1 MDRRIGEKRIKA
13 TQKEYVSVST
23 QFDRGLEKRKTV
35 LGESYV
41 TDAFNRA
48 SDFDRPFQEFITESA
63 WGGVWTRGPLDD
75 KTKSIIT
82 LSVLTALR
90 AEGEIAL
97 HTKGAINNGV
107 TADEIVALLTHA
119 SVYAG
124 VPSAVSAIKVV
135 KKTLQEI
142 GELPAG

>member
-1 MDRRIGEKRIKA
+1 MSE
-13 TQKEYVSVST
+13 
-23 QFDRGLEKRKTV
+23 QFDKGLAKRKSV
-35 LGESYV
+35 LGEDYV
-41 TDAFNRA
+41 NQALA
-48 SDFDRPFQEFITESA
+48 QAGPFDKPFQEFITESE

-82 LSVLTALR
+82 LSVLISLR

-107 TADEIVALLTHA
+107 SPDEIVALLTHA

-124 VPSAVSAIKVV
+124 VPSAVSAIKII
-135 KKTLQEI
+135 KRTLQEM
-142 GELPAG
+142 GEIPND

>member
-1 MDRRIGEKRIKA
+1 M
-13 TQKEYVSVST
+13 ST
-23 QFDRGLEKRKTV
+23 QFDRGLEKRKAI
-35 LGESYV
+35 LGEHYV
-41 TDAFNRA
+41 TEAFNRA

-82 LSVLTALR
+82 LSILIALR

-107 TADEIVALLTHA
+107 TVDEIVALLTHA

-124 VPSAVSAIKVV
+124 VPSAVSAIKIV
-135 KKTLQEI
+135 KKVLQEI
-142 GELPAG
+142 GELPSE

>member
-1 MDRRIGEKRIKA
+1 MSE
-13 TQKEYVSVST
+13 
-23 QFDRGLEKRKTV
+23 QFDKGLAKRKSV
-35 LGESYV
+35 LGEDYV
-41 TDAFNRA
+41 NQAFARA
-48 SDFDRPFQEFITESA
+48 GSFDKPFQEFVTESA

-82 LSVLTALR
+82 LSVLVALR

-107 TADEIVALLTHA
+107 SPDEIIALLTHA

-135 KKTLQEI
+135 KTVLQEM
-142 GELPAG
+142 GEIPTD